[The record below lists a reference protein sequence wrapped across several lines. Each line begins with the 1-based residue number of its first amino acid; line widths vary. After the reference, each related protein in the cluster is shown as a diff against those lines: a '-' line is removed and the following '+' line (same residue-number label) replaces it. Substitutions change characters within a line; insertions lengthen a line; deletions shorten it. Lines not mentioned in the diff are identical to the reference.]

1 MVAEKSRLTI
11 DLDSGLHSRLKVV
24 AAKRGTTMR
33 DYCVAAIQTRIAEEP
48 AEYLTSESDPVLAE
62 LWDNDDDAVYDDL

>member
-33 DYCVAAIQTRIAEEP
+33 EYCVQAIQSRIAEEP
-48 AEYLTSESDPVLAE
+48 AEYLTAEADVVLAE
-62 LWDNDDDAVYDDL
+62 LWDNDDDAAYDEL